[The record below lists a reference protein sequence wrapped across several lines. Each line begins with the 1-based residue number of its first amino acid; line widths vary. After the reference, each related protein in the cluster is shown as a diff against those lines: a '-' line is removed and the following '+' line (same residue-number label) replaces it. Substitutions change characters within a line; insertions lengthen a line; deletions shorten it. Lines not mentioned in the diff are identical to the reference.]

1 MPNTSEG
8 FDQVEASASP
18 EHAVNVVK
26 FESVQSD
33 PAPRRRRGG
42 RRVVRGVGAAGAS
55 LELRSRSML
64 RLRCSRSRSCRLRNL
79 RMIPVIPLI
88 PRV

>member
-42 RRVVRGVGAAGAS
+42 RRVV
-55 LELRSRSML
+55 
-64 RLRCSRSRSCRLRNL
+64 SRSCRLRNL

>member
-1 MPNTSEG
+1 MGGAIAACRRGAIVPNTSEG

-33 PAPRRRRGG
+33 PAPRR
-42 RRVVRGVGAAGAS
+42 VVAVVAWCVAW
-55 LELRSRSML
+55 ELLVRPWS
-64 RLRCSRSRSCRLRNL
+64 
-79 RMIPVIPLI
+79 
-88 PRV
+88 

>member
-33 PAPRRRRGG
+33 PA
-42 RRVVRGVGAAGAS
+42 RVAVVAVVAWCVAWELLVRPWS
-55 LELRSRSML
+55 
-64 RLRCSRSRSCRLRNL
+64 
-79 RMIPVIPLI
+79 
-88 PRV
+88 

>member
-42 RRVVRGVGAAGAS
+42 RRVCVAWELPVRPWS
-55 LELRSRSML
+55 
-64 RLRCSRSRSCRLRNL
+64 
-79 RMIPVIPLI
+79 
-88 PRV
+88 